1 MRCYTPHNVLAAIM
15 LCGLPLLTTAA
26 DEVNSSGVVNAPTES
41 AQKTESV
48 PPAAPAPAAVSAPTP
63 EDASA
68 AISAPAPEKVSA
80 AGSESAPEADSAPVP
95 TEPQAEISPTRRD
108 IPAKA
113 KTISNKPEQDVVPN
127 EKEETRP
134 VSPVLS
140 LDSEEQK
147 RSYAT
152 GVAMAHYIQDN
163 IARQKALHMTL
174 NRELLLAGMN
184 DTFDNKLKMSE
195 SDIQS
200 TLAALE
206 EQVKILTQAAENK
219 KQESAQQFVENFSKR
234 EGAKKTSKG
243 LYYII
248 DNKGTGDALK
258 DTDKVELH
266 YKGTLVDGTV
276 VDGPQIEDANE
287 VFLVAN
293 MPPVLSDAVKLIRK
307 GGQITLVIPPGTVK
321 SGAKSDG
328 KSPDNTVLIYT
339 ISVVNVIKS

>member
-1 MRCYTPHNVLAAIM
+1 MRCYTLQNVMAAIM

-26 DEVNSSGVVNAPTES
+26 DEVNATEVAKS
-41 AQKTESV
+41 LTEPAQKTEIV
-48 PPAAPAPAAVSAPTP
+48 PPVMPASEAVSAT
-63 EDASA
+63 AT
-68 AISAPAPEKVSA
+68 APASTPTKPLPELSTALPYAPAKVEA
-80 AGSESAPEADSAPVP
+80 AGNKP
-95 TEPQAEISPTRRD
+95 TEA
-108 IPAKA
+108 
-113 KTISNKPEQDVVPN
+113 VVPN
-127 EKEETRP
+127 EKEETMP
-134 VSPVLS
+134 FEPTLS

-152 GVAMAHYIQDN
+152 GVAMAHYIQEN

-174 NRELLLAGMN
+174 NRDLLLAGMS
-184 DTFDNKLKMSE
+184 DTFNNKLKMSE

-206 EQVKILTQAAENK
+206 EQVKILTQAIENK
-219 KQESAQQFVENFSKR
+219 KQESAQQFVDNFSKR

-248 DNKGTGDALK
+248 DNKGAGDALK

-321 SGAKSDG
+321 NSKKSTG
-328 KSPDNTVLIYT
+328 KSPDDTVLIYT
-339 ISVVNVIKS
+339 ISVVDVNKA